1 MFQGSGHSISLPE
14 FKEHF
19 WATLSAHGGILGLAY
34 TGPGVGFDDLCE
46 SQDILWFCSVS
57 ALPTSIPC
65 ATACT
70 VASDVHALF

>member
-34 TGPGVGFDDLCE
+34 TGPGVGFDDLCPR
-46 SQDILWFCSVS
+46 IF
-57 ALPTSIPC
+57 
-65 ATACT
+65 
-70 VASDVHALF
+70 